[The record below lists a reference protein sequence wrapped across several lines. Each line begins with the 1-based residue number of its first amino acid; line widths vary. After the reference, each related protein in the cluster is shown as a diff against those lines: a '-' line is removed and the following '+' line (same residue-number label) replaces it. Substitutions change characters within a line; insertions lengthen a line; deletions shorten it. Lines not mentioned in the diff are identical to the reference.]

1 MALSGRFGNLLLA
14 PGIGFVIAISPAGA
28 SGRLLSSPE
37 PPFEFRAAGT
47 GLGELSV
54 QGPWAYTER
63 LDEQAKTMEYMA
75 ATPAREDA
83 DTWLLLACAKGQ
95 TVNAAVMRIG
105 EFPFPV
111 DDVSRMLLSA
121 NTSPVFTVEL
131 AVVRRN
137 HLGIA
142 PGTAQH
148 LLPLFVESQEV
159 AAFIPQKIGPAWR
172 YTFSLQPNDKAL
184 GAIAIHCIP

>member
-1 MALSGRFGNLLLA
+1 M
-14 PGIGFVIAISPAGA
+14 SPAGA
-28 SGRLLSSPE
+28 RDGSVSSQGASSDV
-37 PPFEFRAAGT
+37 RAAGSEF
-47 GLGELSV
+47 GELSV

-63 LDEQAKTMEYMA
+63 FDQQANTIEYMA

-83 DTWLLLACAKGQ
+83 DTWLLLACAQGQ
-95 TVNAAVMRIG
+95 TVKAAVMRIG

-111 DDVSRMLLSA
+111 DDLSRMLLSA

-131 AVVRRN
+131 TVVRRN

-142 PGTAQH
+142 PTVAQH

-159 AAFIPQKIGPAWR
+159 AAFIPQKSGPAWR

-184 GAIAIHCIP
+184 GAIATHCSP